1 LFRLG
6 LSERQMIAKELV
18 MPIETLQTRTGRPAP
33 RSLAAVGRLS
43 LATVAT
49 LLACTAPRPVT
60 APSNDAVVPTYSRL
74 PGTDREPP
82 AQGRQIFRHWTF
94 GDEPFWTDTLHLN
107 EVVETGVSPAT
118 ALAVGL
124 KVDAERLPPGF
135 LGSAD
140 LKSPVTTVE
149 LLRRDAV
156 VGIEA
161 AVTADRH
168 IKRLGITCALC
179 HSTVDNSVAPGV
191 GRRLD
196 GLPNRELNV
205 GAIVA
210 LSPAVPASAKAVY
223 NSWGPGK
230 YDAEFNR
237 DGINSPVV
245 IPPALGLKGVA
256 RETYTAEG
264 PVSYWNAYVA
274 VTQMHGHGDFSDPT
288 LGIDIDQRPDLVTPV
303 LPALREYQLNLRVPV
318 PPRGSFDPAG
328 AARGKVLFAGK
339 ANCARCHIPAM
350 HFTDV
355 NVTRNEELTLHAP
368 AEVCTDPVRASRL
381 KNHKYRT
388 TPLRA
393 LTQHPPYFHDGSA
406 ATLMDVVQHYD
417 RCMNLGLS
425 APEEGDLAEFLKT
438 R

>member
-1 LFRLG
+1 MR
-6 LSERQMIAKELV
+6 I
-18 MPIETLQTRTGRPAP
+18 AP
-33 RSLAAVGRLS
+33 RLVKAVGF
-43 LATVAT
+43 LALTCTEHPAV
-49 LLACTAPRPVT
+49 TAPRNMSV
-60 APSNDAVVPTYSRL
+60 AASFDHRL
-74 PGTDREPP
+74 TEGPRERP
-82 AQGRQIFRHWTF
+82 ATGRSIFRHWTF

-107 EVVETGVSPAT
+107 EVVETAVSPAT

-140 LKSPVTTVE
+140 LKSSATTVE

-161 AVTADRH
+161 DVTADRH

-179 HSTVDNSVAPGV
+179 HSTVDNSVAPGI

-210 LSPAVPASAKAVY
+210 LSPAVPAGAKAVY

-237 DGINSPVV
+237 DGMNSPVV

-274 VTQMHGHGDFSDPT
+274 VTQMHGHGDFSDAA
-288 LGIDIDQRPDLVTPV
+288 LGIDIDQTPDLVTPE
-303 LPALREYQLNLRVPV
+303 LPALREYQLDLPV
-318 PPRGSFDPAG
+318 PAPPPGSFDAAA
-328 AARGKVLFAGK
+328 AARGKVLFQGK
-339 ANCARCHIPAM
+339 ANCARCHIPRM

-355 NVTRNEELTLHAP
+355 NVGTNGQLTLHAP

-381 KNHKYRT
+381 KNHGYRT

-393 LTQHPPYFHDGSA
+393 LLQHPPYFHDGSA

-417 RCMNLGLS
+417 QCMKLGLR
-425 APEEGDLAEFLKT
+425 PQEQGDIAEFLKT

>member
-1 LFRLG
+1 MLFR
-6 LSERQMIAKELV
+6 S
-18 MPIETLQTRTGRPAP
+18 
-33 RSLAAVGRLS
+33 
-43 LATVAT
+43 
-49 LLACTAPRPVT
+49 
-60 APSNDAVVPTYSRL
+60 
-74 PGTDREPP
+74 
-82 AQGRQIFRHWTF
+82 
-94 GDEPFWTDTLHLN
+94 PFWTDTLHLN
-107 EVVETGVSPAT
+107 EVVETAVSPAT

-140 LKSPVTTVE
+140 LKSSATTVE

-161 AVTADRH
+161 DVTADRH

-179 HSTVDNSVAPGV
+179 HSTVDNSVAPGI
-191 GRRLD
+191 GRRFD

-210 LSPAVPASAKAVY
+210 LSPAVPAGAKAVY

-237 DGINSPVV
+237 DGMNSPVV

-274 VTQMHGHGDFSDPT
+274 VTQMHGHGDFSDAA
-288 LGIDIDQRPDLVTPV
+288 LGIDIDQTPDLVTPE
-303 LPALREYQLNLRVPV
+303 LPALREYQLDLPV
-318 PPRGSFDPAG
+318 PAPPPGSFDAAA
-328 AARGKVLFAGK
+328 AARGKVLFQGK
-339 ANCARCHIPAM
+339 ANCARCHIPRM

-355 NVTRNEELTLHAP
+355 NVGTNGQLTLHAP

-381 KNHKYRT
+381 KNHGYRT

-393 LTQHPPYFHDGSA
+393 LLQHPPYFHDGSA

-417 RCMNLGLS
+417 QCMKLGLR
-425 APEEGDLAEFLKT
+425 PQEQGDIAEFLKT

>member
-1 LFRLG
+1 MALDPSIHQKNRLRAIPLG
-6 LSERQMIAKELV
+6 RQEVV
-18 MPIETLQTRTGRPAP
+18 MRIAP
-33 RSLAAVGRLS
+33 RLFAAVGFLS
-43 LATVAT
+43 LACTERPAI
-49 LLACTAPRPVT
+49 TAPRNASV
-60 APSNDAVVPTYSRL
+60 APSFDHRLTGRSRE
-74 PGTDREPP
+74 RP
-82 AQGRQIFRHWTF
+82 ASGRSIFRHWTF

-107 EVVETGVSPAT
+107 EVVETAVSPAT

-140 LKSPVTTVE
+140 LKSPATTVD

-161 AVTADRH
+161 DVTADHH

-179 HSTVDNSVAPGV
+179 HSTVDNSVAPGI

-196 GLPNRELNV
+196 GLPNRDLNV

-245 IPPALGLKGVA
+245 LPPALGLRGVA

-274 VTQMHGHGDFSDPT
+274 VTQMHGHGSFSDPA
-288 LGIDIDQRPDLVTPV
+288 LGIDIHQSPDRVTPV
-303 LPALREYQLNLRVPV
+303 LPVLRAYQLSLNAPQ
-318 PPRGSFDPAG
+318 PPAGSFDPA
-328 AARGKVLFAGK
+328 AAERGKAVFTSAGR
-339 ANCARCHIPAM
+339 CASCHLPAM
-350 HFTDV
+350 AFSDV
-355 NVTRNEELTLHAP
+355 NLGVLHDP
-368 AEVCTDPVRASRL
+368 AETGMDAVRASRL
-381 KNHKYRT
+381 KNHQYRT

-393 LTQHPPYFHDGSA
+393 LSQHPPYFHDGSA
-406 ATLMDVVQHYD
+406 ATIADVVEHYD
-417 RCMNLGLS
+417 RVLGLGLS
-425 APEEGDLAEFLKT
+425 DAQKADLVEYLKSL
-438 R
+438 